1 MNGDHPPCQ
10 RTSWLLAALA
20 AAAVLSVLLLE
31 AYWYGAE
38 RAKEETRLAYRAH
51 SYAATLDERL
61 RIHFERL
68 RLIGEWVILPHWLN
82 GEFPPADATLDR
94 LVHEIIASNPSLTAF
109 TVHDATGTQLLW
121 TSVTPPPPPPLFAPS
136 DFRVADPASA
146 PHWLLTLPRLGPA
159 FGNQQVIGVR
169 YPVRDRTGAVAFF
182 VGSPLPTQPL
192 FAPPAGIDPSDQ
204 LLVLDR
210 RFDQPVALI
219 TANEV
224 LVRDNSAP
232 LPTAFPPET
241 LPAKV
246 CRGPYCVTAAL
257 AHPWRTTYFTNPALL
272 SRWIGEGILLAAFLV
287 ALWRLQV
294 ALTRL
299 VAQQNALAQAFAQ
312 QNALAHTDS
321 LTHLPNRLA
330 LQEQVPRLLAAA
342 SRHGAW
348 VAVGILDL
356 DDFKPVNDQFGHAV
370 GDALLRQLADELRQ
384 AVRASDLVARLGGD
398 EFVVILDHLDPG
410 DARAQ
415 VNAFGQ
421 RLEERLRE
429 PLEVAP
435 GVQVPLA
442 WRIGWALY
450 PEHGS
455 DFDALLRRADA
466 VLLALKATK
475 GQHDTIIM
483 AIANEEAHAD
493 NPPAALPQLDPF
505 GAAASQLLAAY
516 EGLLLAA
523 AEAFPP
529 TLFAACRTRPL
540 LARLLEAL
548 LPNEVAAYQE
558 MVRNHLKELVAAA
571 TTPERLAES
580 AARLGR
586 RHALSGLPA
595 SEISWAYGQWDQFLQ
610 HHLIAAGQRSDTI
623 FRLLYLLRDRATF
636 AEQQQLVAFEAIEE
650 RYLHFL
656 LARLPLAARTEREWE
671 EALTAALTELP
682 AILFAALV
690 EPGLDRAFILITAS
704 GDPEAVRLLPQA
716 VFTPEKSPRVD
727 RNDPRSQGL
736 VAQAWLRHELTVA
749 NDYLH
754 DPRTTLWHDP
764 ARAVG
769 MHSMAAL
776 PLTTRRGTTQVLI
789 LGGRTPYLF
798 SAPFVQHFLLALQHE
813 ANARRPTEVLPAT
826 ATAGPPIPG
835 EQGVAI
841 RASVATGA
849 IAIAVQP
856 VVDLRT
862 GALIKVEAL
871 ARLPLAGQLLPPGD
885 FFAALRTDE
894 FHSLFRHVL
903 EEGLAWLTR
912 WHTHWPH
919 LQLTINLDPATLA
932 HPELTRWVKEALAA
946 HSVMPERLTLEL
958 LETGSAGEKIHR
970 EALAALRYLG
980 VRLAFDDVGSGYSGL
995 QRLAE
1000 LPFDLLKIDQSLV
1013 RQLPNHPLPFLAVLR
1028 SLARL
1033 AEGLERGCVAEGLET
1048 FALAEAVS
1056 VLGVTLGQGYGI
1068 ARPMPPEELPLWAE
1082 RWQSAPW
1089 RCYPA
1094 APLATPLGAL
1104 AYQWQINHERGFS
1117 NLAPLEHC
1125 PLTDYLATHYP
1136 TATEVHAWHEALHRS
1151 AAAGDIA
1158 GWQQAKDALTD
1169 WLLTEAHLS
1178 GKMALSRHEPV
1189 G

>member
-1 MNGDHPPCQ
+1 MIDHSPCQ
-10 RTSWLLAALA
+10 RSSWLLAALA
-20 AAAVLSVLLLE
+20 VAAILFTLLLE
-31 AYWYGAE
+31 VYWYGTE
-38 RAKEETRLAYRAH
+38 RAKEQARLAHEAQ
-51 SYAATLDERL
+51 SYAAILNERL

-68 RLIGEWVILPHWLN
+68 RLVGEGLILPRWLDGN
-82 GEFPPADATLDR
+82 FPPADATLER
-94 LVHEIIASNPSLTAF
+94 LLREVVASNPFLAAF
-109 TVHDATGTQLLW
+109 NAQDATGTQLLW
-121 TSVTPPPPPPLFAPS
+121 TSVTPPPPRPLFAPS
-136 DFRVADPASA
+136 DFRVADPTFA
-146 PHWLLTLPRLGPA
+146 PDWILTLPRLAPV
-159 FGNQQVIGVR
+159 FGNQVVGIR
-169 YPVRDRTGAVAFF
+169 YPVRDPAGAVAFF
-182 VGSPLPTQPL
+182 VGAPLPTQPL
-192 FAPPAGIDPSDQ
+192 FTPPADFASSDQ

-219 TANEV
+219 TANGMREH
-224 LVRDNSAP
+224 DNFSP
-232 LPTAFPPET
+232 LPTAFPSEQ
-241 LPAKV
+241 LPV
-246 CRGPYCVTAAL
+246 QTCLGPYCVTAAL
-257 AHPWRTTYFTNPALL
+257 VHPWRTSYFSNPALL
-272 SRWIGEGILLAAFLV
+272 WRWISEGMLLAAFLV

-294 ALTRL
+294 ALTHL
-299 VAQQNALAQAFAQ
+299 VAQQRALIQAFDQ
-312 QNALAHTDS
+312 QNALAHTDF

-330 LQEQVPRLLAAA
+330 LEEQVPRLLAAA
-342 SRHGAW
+342 SRHGTW

-356 DDFKPVNDQFGHAV
+356 DDFKPVNDQFGHAI
-370 GDALLRQLADELRQ
+370 GDALLVRLADELRQ

-410 DARAQ
+410 EARTQ

-421 RLEERLRE
+421 RLQEQLRE
-429 PLEVAP
+429 PLELAP
-435 GVQVPLA
+435 GVTVALA

-466 VLLALKATK
+466 VLLTLKATK
-475 GQHDTIIM
+475 GQHNAVMT
-483 AIANEEAHAD
+483 IANEEAHTD
-493 NPPAALPQLDPF
+493 HPRAALPQLDPF
-505 GAAASQLLAAY
+505 GTTASQLLAAY
-516 EGLLLAA
+516 ERLLHEA
-523 AEAFPP
+523 AEAFLP
-529 TLFAACRTRPL
+529 TFFAACRTRPV

-558 MVRNHLKELVAAA
+558 AVHNHFKELVAAA

-595 SEISWAYGQWDQFLQ
+595 SEIGWAYSQWDQFLQ

-623 FRLLYLLRDRATF
+623 FRLLYLLRDRATL
-636 AEQQQLVAFEAIEE
+636 AEQHQHVAFEAIEQH
-650 RYLHFL
+650 YLRFPL
-656 LARLPLAARTEREWE
+656 ERLPVAARTEREWE

-690 EPGLDRAFILITAS
+690 EPGLDRTFILLTAS
-704 GDPEAVRLLPQA
+704 GDPEAVRLLSEA
-716 VFTPEKSPRVD
+716 VFTPEKSPCVD
-727 RNDPRSQGL
+727 PNDPRSQGL
-736 VAQAWLRHELTVA
+736 VAQAWLRHEVAIA

-754 DPRTTLWHDP
+754 NPRTAPWHAP

-769 MHSMAAL
+769 MHSMVAL
-776 PLTTRRGTTQVLI
+776 PLTTRRGTTQVLL

-798 SAPFVQHFLLALQHE
+798 AAPFVQHFLLALKHE
-813 ANARRPTEVLPAT
+813 ADARRPNEALSTT

-835 EQGVAI
+835 ERAAAI
-841 RASVATGA
+841 RAAVVNGA

-862 GALIKVEAL
+862 GALVKAEAL
-871 ARLPLAGQLLPPGD
+871 ARLPIGERLLAPAE

-894 FHSLFRHVL
+894 VHSLFRHVL
-903 EEGLAWLTR
+903 DQGLTWFAR
-912 WHTHWPH
+912 WRTYWPH
-919 LQLTINLDPATLA
+919 LQLAINLDPATLA
-932 HPELTRWVKEALAA
+932 HPELTRWVKQALDA
-946 HSVMPERLTLEL
+946 HGVAPERLTLEL
-958 LETGSAGEKIHR
+958 LETGPAGETIHR

-980 VRLAFDDVGSGYSGL
+980 VSLALDDVGSGYSGL

-1000 LPFDLLKIDQSLV
+1000 LPFDFLKADQSLV

-1056 VLGVTLGQGYGI
+1056 ILGIPFGQGCGI
-1068 ARPMPPEELPLWAE
+1068 AHPMPPEALPEWAK

-1104 AYQWQINHERGFS
+1104 AYQWQVNHERGFS

-1125 PLTDYLATHYP
+1125 PLTDYLVTYYP
-1136 TATEVHAWHEALHRS
+1136 TATQVHAWHEALHR
-1151 AAAGDIA
+1151 AAADQDIA
-1158 GWQQAKDALTD
+1158 RWRQAKDALTD
-1169 WLLTEAHLS
+1169 WLLTQ
-1178 GKMALSRHEPV
+1178 ALARR
-1189 G
+1189 